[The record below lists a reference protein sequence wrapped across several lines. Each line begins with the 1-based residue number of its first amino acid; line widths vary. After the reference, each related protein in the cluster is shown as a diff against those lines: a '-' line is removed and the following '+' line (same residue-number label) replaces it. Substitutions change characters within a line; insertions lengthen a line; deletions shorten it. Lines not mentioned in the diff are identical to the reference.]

1 MDYKDQSQI
10 GLNRKELIWLITLI
24 AIALI
29 VRIIHL
35 GTMPFL
41 ADDACL
47 AADALAYAQFEEP
60 ELAALSAYTGLTGT
74 LFYIFGHSAVLARL
88 LPVIA
93 GSSLVVAAFLIT
105 KRYDLRAAIVFA
117 LALALDPFLVSMSR
131 QIYSPLIALA
141 GIVWTVLFIKRKKY
155 MLAGFFASIA
165 FLGGYY
171 FWVFLIVIVLI
182 WVIGKQLKIEQ
193 FADYSSVIK
202 DKKNL
207 IPFLGAFAVSLIL
220 VSTGFLLRPA
230 GMGDIASGLVAFIR
244 LFGQRYELPIY
255 HSFYVLFAF
264 GLFPLIGGI
273 IWLTK
278 KTSDEKKNYRRFII
292 LFILIALILC
302 VLFSRKDMGV
312 AVLLF
317 IPLWFMTAKWLAG
330 LRIDIKDKAPLK
342 AGSLFLY
349 VVFMVYIGM
358 NVNRLFNYGI
368 GDPITLQI
376 GLATIAGVLLVLIIF
391 WLSSLT
397 LGIKRA
403 VPLFTLALVLILSAV
418 MISKTFNSLDK
429 FTMQNQLSLNSDPVV
444 LGNIQQFQAIEPF
457 EDYGRINFSEATVKV
472 EDIEYDLR
480 WRLREFATK
489 EVNKA
494 PEFIITVD
502 AITPNYDVSYR
513 GTRIELS
520 QTINWRDLDIQNYF
534 FSLVEASPIWNIET
548 ACLWAQTK
556 LFTGAN

>member
-10 GLNRKELIWLITLI
+10 GLYRKELIWLITLI

-29 VRIIHL
+29 VRIINL

-41 ADDACL
+41 ADDASL
-47 AADALAYAQFEEP
+47 AADALAYAQFNEP
-60 ELAALSAYTGLTGT
+60 EFSGLPAYTGITGGI
-74 LFYIFGHSAVLARL
+74 FYVLGHSAFLARL

-93 GSSLVVAAFLIT
+93 GCSLVVAAFLMT
-105 KRYDLRAAIVFA
+105 KRYELRTAIVFA
-117 LALALDPFLVSMSR
+117 LALALDPFIVSMSR
-131 QIYSPLIALA
+131 QIYTPLIALA
-141 GIVWTVLFIKRKKY
+141 GIIWAVFFIERRKY
-155 MLAGFFASIA
+155 IIAGIFASIA

-171 FWVFLIVIVLI
+171 FWVLLIAIVFI
-182 WVIGKQLKIEQ
+182 WVIGKQLKIEH
-193 FADYSSVIK
+193 FKAYGSIVK
-202 DKKNL
+202 DRSFL
-207 IPFLGAFAVSLIL
+207 IPFLFTFAISLLI

-230 GMGDIASGLVAFIR
+230 GLGDIASGLVAFIR

-255 HSFYVLFAF
+255 HSFYVLCAF

-358 NVNRLFNYGI
+358 NVKRLFKYGI

-376 GLATIAGVLLVLIIF
+376 GLATIAGVLLVLILF

-403 VPLFTLALVLILSAV
+403 VPLFTLAMVLILSSV

-429 FTMQNQLSLNSDPVV
+429 FTMQNQLSLNSGPVI
-444 LGNIQQFQAIEPF
+444 LGNIQQVQAIEPF
-457 EDYGRINFSEATVKV
+457 ENYGRINFSEATVKV

-480 WRLREFATK
+480 WHLREFAAK
-489 EVNKA
+489 EDNKA

-520 QTINWRDLDIQNYF
+520 QTINWWDLDIQNYF

>member
-10 GLNRKELIWLITLI
+10 RLNRKELIWLITLI

-41 ADDACL
+41 ADDASL
-47 AADALAYAQFEEP
+47 AADALAYAQFNEP
-60 ELAALSAYTGLTGT
+60 EFSALPAYTGVTGGI
-74 LFYIFGHSAVLARL
+74 FYVLGHSAFLARL

-93 GSSLVVAAFLIT
+93 GCSLVVAAFLMT
-105 KRYDLRAAIVFA
+105 KRYDLRTAIVFA
-117 LALALDPFLVSMSR
+117 LALALDPFMVSMSR
-131 QIYSPLIALA
+131 QIYTPLIAFAGNIWAVFFIERRKYILA
-141 GIVWTVLFIKRKKY
+141 GIFT
-155 MLAGFFASIA
+155 SIA

-171 FWVFLIVIVLI
+171 FWVLLIAIVFIL
-182 WVIGKQLKIEQ
+182 VIGKQLKIEH
-193 FADYSSVIK
+193 FNDYGSIVK
-202 DKKNL
+202 DKSSL
-207 IPFLGAFAVSLIL
+207 IPFLFTFAISLII

-230 GMGDIASGLVAFIR
+230 GLGDIASGLVAFIR

-264 GLFPLIGGI
+264 GFFPLIGSI

-302 VLFSRKDMGV
+302 VLFSRKDMGI

-330 LRIDIKDKAPLK
+330 LRIDIKDKAPQK
-342 AGSLFLY
+342 AGSLILY

-358 NVNRLFNYGI
+358 NVKRLFKYGI

-403 VPLFTLALVLILSAV
+403 VPLFTLALVLILSSV

-429 FTMQNQLSLNSDPVV
+429 FTMQNQLSLNSGPVI
-444 LGNIQQFQAIEPF
+444 LGNIQQVQAIEPF
-457 EDYGRINFSEATVKV
+457 ENYGRINFSEATVKV

-480 WRLREFATK
+480 WHLREFAAK
-489 EVNKA
+489 EDNKA